1 VCGYGLIE
9 DQIANISAEKFLKMP
24 TISGEDDSQRLCDE
38 SVLYQGLVEA
48 QTFYSIETVA
58 VSLP

>member
-1 VCGYGLIE
+1 
-9 DQIANISAEKFLKMP
+9 MP